1 MRDAETRTHIRD
13 ILFGYDTLVYR
24 PEIVAL
30 EGPSVSP
37 LRKGMVV
44 TLQGDSMG
52 YIPGG
57 FRAGQIVTI
66 IGFYVPFDDG
76 GSSDN
81 VVVVSDGTTVGG
93 VKPRNVIPLECQPVD
108 LLSAPPVGAE
118 QQ

>member
-1 MRDAETRTHIRD
+1 MRDAETRIHIRD

-44 TLQGDSMG
+44 TLRGDSKG
-52 YIPGG
+52 YIPRG
-57 FRAGQIVTI
+57 FRAGQIATI
-66 IGFYVPFDDG
+66 IGFYVPFDDR
-76 GSSDN
+76 GSSDH

-93 VKPRNVIPLECQPVD
+93 VKPWNVMPLEYRPVD